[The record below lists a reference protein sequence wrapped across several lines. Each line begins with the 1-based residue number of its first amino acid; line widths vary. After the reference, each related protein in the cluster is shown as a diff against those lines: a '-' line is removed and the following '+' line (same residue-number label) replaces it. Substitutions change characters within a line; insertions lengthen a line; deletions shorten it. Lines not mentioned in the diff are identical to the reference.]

1 MAASGFFIDG
11 YLVSNPLSL
20 LQSRQWVYV
29 LTTCSKLF
37 ANNFALPIIG
47 YLYWPDDSS
56 SEHETGINCATLA
69 GTILGQVVLGIF
81 ADRKG
86 RKKVYG
92 YELLIVLLA
101 SVAISMASAGLV
113 LPGSPPGNG
122 SMSIT
127 AWLVVLR
134 FVIGFG
140 VGAEY
145 PITAAITSE

>member
-1 MAASGFFIDG
+1 M
-11 YLVSNPLSL
+11 
-20 LQSRQWVYV
+20 QSRQWPNE
-29 LTTCSKLF
+29 LTARSKLF
-37 ANNFALPIIG
+37 ANNFALPILG
-47 YLYWPDDSS
+47 YLYWPNASTSS
-56 SEHETGINCATLA
+56 HETGINCATLA
-69 GTILGQVVLGIF
+69 GTIIGQVVLGIS

-92 YELLIVLLA
+92 YELFIVLLG
-101 SVAISMASAGLV
+101 SLAISMASPGLIP
-113 LPGSPPGNG
+113 PGSPPGHG

>member
-1 MAASGFFIDG
+1 
-11 YLVSNPLSL
+11 
-20 LQSRQWVYV
+20 
-29 LTTCSKLF
+29 
-37 ANNFALPIIG
+37 LPIIG
-47 YLYWPDDSS
+47 YLYWPEDSS
-56 SEHETGINCATLA
+56 SHHETGINCATLA
-69 GTILGQVVLGIF
+69 GTIIGQVALGIA

-92 YELLIVLLA
+92 YEMLIVGVG
-101 SVAISMASAGLV
+101 SVVISMASTGLIP
-113 LPGSPPGNG
+113 PGSPPRNG

-134 FVIGFG
+134 LVIGFG